1 MDPQFN
7 SQPDKIDEE
16 VMSITTVE
24 EPTQPTVMAP
34 IHSKSNKKF
43 VIIGAAVVALIIVV
57 AAGIFIV
64 TQMNT
69 GTKKAQTTQTTSQTT
84 PATPIE
90 AATNE
95 LTQGAT
101 DEMTITDTDDGADV
115 GDASTAASN
124 VGDSV
129 NENNL

>member
-1 MDPQFN
+1 MDPQLN
-7 SQPDKIDEE
+7 SQPDKIDEA

-43 VIIGAAVVALIIVV
+43 IIMGV
-57 AAGIFIV
+57 AALVLIVLVAVGIFIV
-64 TQMNT
+64 TQMNNV
-69 GTKKAQTTQTTSQTT
+69 TKKAQTSQTTSQAA

-95 LTQGAT
+95 LTQGAVG
-101 DEMTITDTDDGADV
+101 EMTITDTDDSADV

>member
-43 VIIGAAVVALIIVV
+43 VIIGVAALALIILV
-57 AAGIFIV
+57 AVGIFIV
-64 TQMNT
+64 TQMNN
-69 GTKKAQTTQTTSQTT
+69 GTKKAQTSQTTSQAT

-95 LTQGAT
+95 LTQGAV
-101 DEMTITDTDDGADV
+101 DEMTITDTDDSADV